1 MKTIVLFTFGLVNI
15 GHGAQS
21 RPSQD
26 QVKAKSR
33 PSKSQSR
40 PRSRSPTILSK
51 TPLSEIQ
58 PKNPVTLQQ
67 NELQS
72 IIDTLNQ
79 ALMKNKEIQTV
90 FSRTITPHIFHQT
103 VTF

>member
-26 QVKAKSR
+26 PVKAKSR
-33 PSKSQSR
+33 PSKAQSK
-40 PRSRSPTILSK
+40 PQLRSPTLLSK
-51 TPLSEIQ
+51 TPLSQIES
-58 PKNPVTLQQ
+58 KNPVTLQQ

-79 ALMKNKEIQTV
+79 ALIKNKEI
-90 FSRTITPHIFHQT
+90 
-103 VTF
+103 